1 MLRNRGAD
9 VLVVPAQ
16 VPANALADFVATARQ
31 MGNVD
36 GIIVT
41 LPHKFA
47 ALALCDAV
55 SPRAAAIGAVNLMR
69 LTPSG
74 GWYGDMQDG
83 LGHVAAL
90 RQHGCEPAGQRALVI
105 GAGGA
110 GTAIAFALAE
120 AGVCALAIHDTCTD
134 RRDNLI
140 RKLKAHCPV
149 VPELGSSDPTGFDL
163 VVNATPMGMQP
174 GDPLPISVQRLAA
187 TTFISDVV
195 TMPAVPPL
203 IAAARKRGC
212 PTMTGT
218 GMCWA
223 WPTTWP
229 RDHKPVKPW
238 PPWLR
243 PTPPR
248 FTACSAPWRPWAY
261 CMNMSSRLRPSHSPP
276 WEIACAPT
284 PSPRSAPGP
293 PSWPNLTAGKPG
305 DICFK
310 A

>member
-1 MLRNRGAD
+1 MRFLVLRTGRKCQISWKFRRDYEISYTGATRLIFIVGDPIAQVKSPQGVTPVLRNRGAD

-218 GMCWA
+218 GMFQAMRNCIV
-223 WPTTWP
+223 
-229 RDHKPVKPW
+229 DFY
-238 PPWLR
+238 L
-243 PTPPR
+243 
-248 FTACSAPWRPWAY
+248 
-261 CMNMSSRLRPSHSPP
+261 
-276 WEIACAPT
+276 
-284 PSPRSAPGP
+284 
-293 PSWPNLTAGKPG
+293 NL
-305 DICFK
+305 
-310 A
+310 

>member
-1 MLRNRGAD
+1 MRFLVLRTGRKCQISWKFRRDYEISYTGATRLIFIVGDPIAQVKSPQGVTPVLRNRGAD

-163 VVNATPMGMQP
+163 VVNATPMGMNE
-174 GDPLPISVQRLAA
+174 GDAMPMEVSRIDAC
-187 TTFISDVV
+187 TFVGEVV
-195 TMPAVPPL
+195 MKTEMTAFL
-203 IAAARKRGC
+203 AAARARGC
-212 PTMTGT
+212 AVQVGSDMLYEQIPAYLEFFGF
-218 GMCWA
+218 
-223 WPTTWP
+223 PSTTP
-229 RDHKPVKPW
+229 DV
-238 PPWLR
+238 LR
-243 PTPPR
+243 SV
-248 FTACSAPWRPWAY
+248 AQLSY
-261 CMNMSSRLRPSHSPP
+261 
-276 WEIACAPT
+276 
-284 PSPRSAPGP
+284 
-293 PSWPNLTAGKPG
+293 
-305 DICFK
+305 
-310 A
+310 